1 MFLFDVET
9 LGKETNSVVLSMACI
24 YFEADDTRTH
34 EEMRRDAFFV
44 KIDVKDQITRLKR
57 SVTKSTMEWW
67 AKQSQIVKDKSVNVK
82 PDDVKIEDAIEMFR
96 AYANKHDPD
105 KKAIVWAR
113 GNLDQMVLD
122 AVEEQLGV
130 EPVFF
135 YNRWRDVR
143 TAVDFITNSTTGY
156 CDVDFPG
163 FDPYVHIY
171 KHDPVDDC
179 VYDIMMLVHGK
190 NKE

>member
-24 YFEADDTRTH
+24 YFEADDTRTV

-82 PDDVKIEDAIEMFR
+82 PDDVKIEDGIEMFR

-163 FDPYVHIY
+163 FDPYIHIY
-171 KHDPVDDC
+171 KHCLLYTSPSPRDS
-179 VYDIMMLVHGK
+179 
-190 NKE
+190 